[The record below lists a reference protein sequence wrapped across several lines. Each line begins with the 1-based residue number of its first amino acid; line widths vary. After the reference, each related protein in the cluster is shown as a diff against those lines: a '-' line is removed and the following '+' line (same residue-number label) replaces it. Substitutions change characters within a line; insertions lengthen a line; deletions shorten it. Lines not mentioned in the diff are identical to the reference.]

1 MSSQNIK
8 RNNKIFTEQFNRK
21 FYTYNDNGL
30 KYLDK
35 DISKLETKLAKLKT
49 IREKLVIKIEQGKIS
64 GQSQQKERAMSKLEE
79 ILDLQ
84 NSWKPLNS
92 SYTTS
97 GNSTDEGGRP
107 EVDES
112 EITDAGQNSKDYR

>member
-35 DISKLETKLAKLKT
+35 DISKLETKLAKLKA
-49 IREKLVIKIEQGKIS
+49 IREKVVIKIKQGKIDQ
-64 GQSQQKERAMSKLEE
+64 GKIDKVQNPQNQTQQTQSQQSNSVKVEPFVESK
-79 ILDLQ
+79 
-84 NSWKPLNS
+84 K
-92 SYTTS
+92 
-97 GNSTDEGGRP
+97 
-107 EVDES
+107 
-112 EITDAGQNSKDYR
+112 

>member
-49 IREKLVIKIEQGKIS
+49 IREKLVIKIDQGKIDKVQNPQNQTPNQTQ
-64 GQSQQKERAMSKLEE
+64 QSNSVKVEPFIESK
-79 ILDLQ
+79 
-84 NSWKPLNS
+84 K
-92 SYTTS
+92 
-97 GNSTDEGGRP
+97 
-107 EVDES
+107 
-112 EITDAGQNSKDYR
+112 

>member
-49 IREKLVIKIEQGKIS
+49 IREKLVIKINQGKINGQPQIS
-64 GQSQQKERAMSKLEE
+64 QSPNQSQQSNSVKVEPYTESK
-79 ILDLQ
+79 
-84 NSWKPLNS
+84 
-92 SYTTS
+92 
-97 GNSTDEGGRP
+97 
-107 EVDES
+107 VES
-112 EITDAGQNSKDYR
+112 KK

>member
-21 FYTYNDNGL
+21 FYTYNESGL

-49 IREKLVIKIEQGKIS
+49 IREKLVIKINQGKIDKVQNPQNQTQQNQTPN
-64 GQSQQKERAMSKLEE
+64 QSQQSNSVKVEPFVESK
-79 ILDLQ
+79 
-84 NSWKPLNS
+84 K
-92 SYTTS
+92 
-97 GNSTDEGGRP
+97 
-107 EVDES
+107 
-112 EITDAGQNSKDYR
+112 

>member
-49 IREKLVIKIEQGKIS
+49 IREKLVIKIDQGKIDQDKIS
-64 GQSQQKERAMSKLEE
+64 GQTPNQTQQSNSVKVEPFVESK
-79 ILDLQ
+79 
-84 NSWKPLNS
+84 K
-92 SYTTS
+92 
-97 GNSTDEGGRP
+97 
-107 EVDES
+107 
-112 EITDAGQNSKDYR
+112 

>member
-21 FYTYNDNGL
+21 FYTYNESGL

-49 IREKLVIKIEQGKIS
+49 IREKLVIKINQGKIDKVQNPQNQPQIS
-64 GQSQQKERAMSKLEE
+64 QTPNQTQQSNSVKVEPFVESK
-79 ILDLQ
+79 
-84 NSWKPLNS
+84 K
-92 SYTTS
+92 
-97 GNSTDEGGRP
+97 
-107 EVDES
+107 
-112 EITDAGQNSKDYR
+112 

>member
-49 IREKLVIKIEQGKIS
+49 IREKLVIKINQGKITPTQS
-64 GQSQQKERAMSKLEE
+64 QPNQTPNQSQQSNSVKVEPFVESK
-79 ILDLQ
+79 
-84 NSWKPLNS
+84 
-92 SYTTS
+92 
-97 GNSTDEGGRP
+97 
-107 EVDES
+107 VD
-112 EITDAGQNSKDYR
+112 SKK

>member
-49 IREKLVIKIEQGKIS
+49 IREKLVIKIDQGKIDKVQNPQNQTQIS
-64 GQSQQKERAMSKLEE
+64 QSQQSNSVKVEPFVESK
-79 ILDLQ
+79 
-84 NSWKPLNS
+84 K
-92 SYTTS
+92 
-97 GNSTDEGGRP
+97 
-107 EVDES
+107 
-112 EITDAGQNSKDYR
+112 

>member
-49 IREKLVIKIEQGKIS
+49 IREKLVIKIEQGKITQ
-64 GQSQQKERAMSKLEE
+64 GQPQVQNQTPNQSQQSNSVKVEPFVESK
-79 ILDLQ
+79 
-84 NSWKPLNS
+84 K
-92 SYTTS
+92 
-97 GNSTDEGGRP
+97 
-107 EVDES
+107 
-112 EITDAGQNSKDYR
+112 

>member
-49 IREKLVIKIEQGKIS
+49 IREKLVIKIEQGKIQNQPQNQTPNQPQIS
-64 GQSQQKERAMSKLEE
+64 QTPNQSQQSNSVKVEPFIESK
-79 ILDLQ
+79 
-84 NSWKPLNS
+84 K
-92 SYTTS
+92 
-97 GNSTDEGGRP
+97 
-107 EVDES
+107 
-112 EITDAGQNSKDYR
+112 

>member
-21 FYTYNDNGL
+21 FYTYNESGL

-49 IREKLVIKIEQGKIS
+49 IREKLVIKIEQGKIDKVQNPQNQPQIS
-64 GQSQQKERAMSKLEE
+64 QTPNQTQQSNSVKVEPFVESK
-79 ILDLQ
+79 
-84 NSWKPLNS
+84 K
-92 SYTTS
+92 
-97 GNSTDEGGRP
+97 
-107 EVDES
+107 
-112 EITDAGQNSKDYR
+112 

>member
-49 IREKLVIKIEQGKIS
+49 IREKLVIKIEQGKINGQPQIS
-64 GQSQQKERAMSKLEE
+64 QSQQSNSVKVETKVESK
-79 ILDLQ
+79 
-84 NSWKPLNS
+84 K
-92 SYTTS
+92 
-97 GNSTDEGGRP
+97 
-107 EVDES
+107 
-112 EITDAGQNSKDYR
+112 

>member
-49 IREKLVIKIEQGKIS
+49 IREKLVIKIEQGKIQNQTQIS
-64 GQSQQKERAMSKLEE
+64 QTQISQPQISQSQQSNSVKVEPFIESK
-79 ILDLQ
+79 
-84 NSWKPLNS
+84 K
-92 SYTTS
+92 
-97 GNSTDEGGRP
+97 
-107 EVDES
+107 
-112 EITDAGQNSKDYR
+112 

>member
-49 IREKLVIKIEQGKIS
+49 IREKLVIKINQGKIDKVQNPQNQTQQVQTQQN
-64 GQSQQKERAMSKLEE
+64 QSQQSNSVKVEPFVESK
-79 ILDLQ
+79 
-84 NSWKPLNS
+84 K
-92 SYTTS
+92 
-97 GNSTDEGGRP
+97 
-107 EVDES
+107 
-112 EITDAGQNSKDYR
+112 

>member
-49 IREKLVIKIEQGKIS
+49 IREKLVIKIDQGKIDKVQNPQNQPQIS
-64 GQSQQKERAMSKLEE
+64 QSQQSNSVKVEPFVESK
-79 ILDLQ
+79 
-84 NSWKPLNS
+84 K
-92 SYTTS
+92 
-97 GNSTDEGGRP
+97 
-107 EVDES
+107 
-112 EITDAGQNSKDYR
+112 

>member
-49 IREKLVIKIEQGKIS
+49 IREKLVIKIEQGKIAQPQNQTQPNQTQQVQPQIS
-64 GQSQQKERAMSKLEE
+64 QPQNQSQQSNSVKVEPFVESK
-79 ILDLQ
+79 
-84 NSWKPLNS
+84 K
-92 SYTTS
+92 
-97 GNSTDEGGRP
+97 
-107 EVDES
+107 
-112 EITDAGQNSKDYR
+112 

>member
-49 IREKLVIKIEQGKIS
+49 IREKLVIKIEQGKIN
-64 GQSQQKERAMSKLEE
+64 GQTQISQTQQSNSVKVEPYTESKVET
-79 ILDLQ
+79 
-84 NSWKPLNS
+84 K
-92 SYTTS
+92 
-97 GNSTDEGGRP
+97 
-107 EVDES
+107 
-112 EITDAGQNSKDYR
+112 K

>member
-49 IREKLVIKIEQGKIS
+49 IREKLVIKIDQGKITPNQTQVQS
-64 GQSQQKERAMSKLEE
+64 QNQSQQTQPKQSNSVKVEPFVESK
-79 ILDLQ
+79 
-84 NSWKPLNS
+84 K
-92 SYTTS
+92 
-97 GNSTDEGGRP
+97 
-107 EVDES
+107 
-112 EITDAGQNSKDYR
+112 

>member
-21 FYTYNDNGL
+21 FYTYNESGL

-49 IREKLVIKIEQGKIS
+49 IREKLVIKIEQGKIDKVQNPQNQTQPNHTQIS
-64 GQSQQKERAMSKLEE
+64 QTQQSNSVKVEPFVESK
-79 ILDLQ
+79 
-84 NSWKPLNS
+84 K
-92 SYTTS
+92 
-97 GNSTDEGGRP
+97 
-107 EVDES
+107 
-112 EITDAGQNSKDYR
+112 

>member
-21 FYTYNDNGL
+21 FYTYNESGL

-49 IREKLVIKIEQGKIS
+49 IREKLVIKIAQGKIS
-64 GQSQQKERAMSKLEE
+64 GQTQPNQTQQVQNPQNQSQQSNSVKVEPFVESK
-79 ILDLQ
+79 
-84 NSWKPLNS
+84 K
-92 SYTTS
+92 
-97 GNSTDEGGRP
+97 
-107 EVDES
+107 
-112 EITDAGQNSKDYR
+112 

>member
-49 IREKLVIKIEQGKIS
+49 IREKLVIKIDQGKIDKVQNPQNQTQPNQTPK
-64 GQSQQKERAMSKLEE
+64 QSQQSNSVKVEPFIESK
-79 ILDLQ
+79 
-84 NSWKPLNS
+84 K
-92 SYTTS
+92 
-97 GNSTDEGGRP
+97 
-107 EVDES
+107 
-112 EITDAGQNSKDYR
+112 

>member
-49 IREKLVIKIEQGKIS
+49 IREKLVIKIEQGKITPT
-64 GQSQQKERAMSKLEE
+64 QSQPNQPQQVQTSNQSNSVKVEPFVDSK
-79 ILDLQ
+79 
-84 NSWKPLNS
+84 K
-92 SYTTS
+92 
-97 GNSTDEGGRP
+97 
-107 EVDES
+107 
-112 EITDAGQNSKDYR
+112 

>member
-49 IREKLVIKIEQGKIS
+49 IREKLVIKIDQGKINNQTQ
-64 GQSQQKERAMSKLEE
+64 QSTSTKSNSVKVEPFVESK
-79 ILDLQ
+79 
-84 NSWKPLNS
+84 K
-92 SYTTS
+92 
-97 GNSTDEGGRP
+97 
-107 EVDES
+107 
-112 EITDAGQNSKDYR
+112 

>member
-49 IREKLVIKIEQGKIS
+49 IREKLVIKIEQGKITQNPQV
-64 GQSQQKERAMSKLEE
+64 QSQPNQTQQSTSTKSNPVKVEPHTESK
-79 ILDLQ
+79 
-84 NSWKPLNS
+84 K
-92 SYTTS
+92 
-97 GNSTDEGGRP
+97 
-107 EVDES
+107 
-112 EITDAGQNSKDYR
+112 

>member
-49 IREKLVIKIEQGKIS
+49 IREKLVIKIEQGKIDKVQNPQNQPQIS
-64 GQSQQKERAMSKLEE
+64 QTPNQPQNQTQQSNSVKVEPFVESK
-79 ILDLQ
+79 
-84 NSWKPLNS
+84 K
-92 SYTTS
+92 
-97 GNSTDEGGRP
+97 
-107 EVDES
+107 
-112 EITDAGQNSKDYR
+112 

>member
-49 IREKLVIKIEQGKIS
+49 IREKLVIKINQGKIS
-64 GQSQQKERAMSKLEE
+64 GQTQQVQPQNQSQPNQPQISQSQQSNSVKVEPFIESK
-79 ILDLQ
+79 
-84 NSWKPLNS
+84 K
-92 SYTTS
+92 
-97 GNSTDEGGRP
+97 
-107 EVDES
+107 
-112 EITDAGQNSKDYR
+112 

>member
-64 GQSQQKERAMSKLEE
+64 GQSQPNQSQQNQTQQSNSVKVEPPTESK
-79 ILDLQ
+79 
-84 NSWKPLNS
+84 K
-92 SYTTS
+92 
-97 GNSTDEGGRP
+97 
-107 EVDES
+107 
-112 EITDAGQNSKDYR
+112 

>member
-49 IREKLVIKIEQGKIS
+49 IREKLVIKIDQGKIDKVQNPQTQTQPNQ
-64 GQSQQKERAMSKLEE
+64 QSQQSNSVKVEPFVESK
-79 ILDLQ
+79 
-84 NSWKPLNS
+84 K
-92 SYTTS
+92 
-97 GNSTDEGGRP
+97 
-107 EVDES
+107 
-112 EITDAGQNSKDYR
+112 

>member
-49 IREKLVIKIEQGKIS
+49 IREKLVIKIEQGKIDKVQNPQNQS
-64 GQSQQKERAMSKLEE
+64 QPNQQSQQSNSVKVEPFIESK
-79 ILDLQ
+79 
-84 NSWKPLNS
+84 K
-92 SYTTS
+92 
-97 GNSTDEGGRP
+97 
-107 EVDES
+107 
-112 EITDAGQNSKDYR
+112 

>member
-49 IREKLVIKIEQGKIS
+49 IREKLVIKIEQGKINNQTQPNQQNQTQ
-64 GQSQQKERAMSKLEE
+64 QSNSVKVEPFIESK
-79 ILDLQ
+79 
-84 NSWKPLNS
+84 K
-92 SYTTS
+92 
-97 GNSTDEGGRP
+97 
-107 EVDES
+107 
-112 EITDAGQNSKDYR
+112 

>member
-49 IREKLVIKIEQGKIS
+49 IREKLVIKINQGKIDKVQNPQNQTQIS
-64 GQSQQKERAMSKLEE
+64 QSQQSNSVKVEPFVESK
-79 ILDLQ
+79 
-84 NSWKPLNS
+84 K
-92 SYTTS
+92 
-97 GNSTDEGGRP
+97 
-107 EVDES
+107 
-112 EITDAGQNSKDYR
+112 

>member
-49 IREKLVIKIEQGKIS
+49 IREKLVIKINQGKIS
-64 GQSQQKERAMSKLEE
+64 QPQNQPQIYQSQQSNSVKVEPFVESK
-79 ILDLQ
+79 
-84 NSWKPLNS
+84 K
-92 SYTTS
+92 
-97 GNSTDEGGRP
+97 
-107 EVDES
+107 
-112 EITDAGQNSKDYR
+112 

>member
-49 IREKLVIKIEQGKIS
+49 IREKLVIKIAQGKIDKVQNPQNQTQIS
-64 GQSQQKERAMSKLEE
+64 QSQQSNSVKVEPFVESK
-79 ILDLQ
+79 
-84 NSWKPLNS
+84 K
-92 SYTTS
+92 
-97 GNSTDEGGRP
+97 
-107 EVDES
+107 
-112 EITDAGQNSKDYR
+112 

>member
-49 IREKLVIKIEQGKIS
+49 IREKLVIKINQGKIDKVQTQPNQPQIS
-64 GQSQQKERAMSKLEE
+64 QSQQSNSVKVEPFVESK
-79 ILDLQ
+79 
-84 NSWKPLNS
+84 K
-92 SYTTS
+92 
-97 GNSTDEGGRP
+97 
-107 EVDES
+107 
-112 EITDAGQNSKDYR
+112 

>member
-49 IREKLVIKIEQGKIS
+49 IREKLVIKIEQGKIDKVQNPQNQS
-64 GQSQQKERAMSKLEE
+64 QPNQQSQQSNSVKVEPFVESK
-79 ILDLQ
+79 
-84 NSWKPLNS
+84 K
-92 SYTTS
+92 
-97 GNSTDEGGRP
+97 
-107 EVDES
+107 
-112 EITDAGQNSKDYR
+112 

>member
-21 FYTYNDNGL
+21 SYTYNDNGL

-49 IREKLVIKIEQGKIS
+49 IREKLVIKIEQGKITPTQNQTQVQS
-64 GQSQQKERAMSKLEE
+64 QPTQTQPTQSQQSNSVKVEPFVESK
-79 ILDLQ
+79 
-84 NSWKPLNS
+84 K
-92 SYTTS
+92 
-97 GNSTDEGGRP
+97 
-107 EVDES
+107 
-112 EITDAGQNSKDYR
+112 

>member
-49 IREKLVIKIEQGKIS
+49 IREKLVIKIEQGKIDKVQNPQNQTQ
-64 GQSQQKERAMSKLEE
+64 QSNSVKVEPFIESK
-79 ILDLQ
+79 
-84 NSWKPLNS
+84 K
-92 SYTTS
+92 
-97 GNSTDEGGRP
+97 
-107 EVDES
+107 
-112 EITDAGQNSKDYR
+112 